1 MKVMDKST
9 FRKIVHVHCYSF
21 ETSKAQLVQKILK
34 PYLLKIP
41 KFSPIVS
48 GSGSSCRVAH
58 LDPNKIPS
66 GFSDFEPV
74 VQQKLA
80 DAGTSA
86 ETIVRQLELTYDNY
100 THDEVHVLN
109 EQIGSLI
116 KIFSNFFLA
125 QGFGP
130 PDSLEKYCNIIC
142 ITLSILH
149 CNIINVIHYIM
160 LFIRFGIYFQ
170 ILRAIIPEELDGVT
184 SFSIIGHI
192 VHLNLR
198 PELNEYKTVIGQ
210 VLLDKIPH
218 ARTVVTKTDNIDS
231 KFRNFKMEIIAG
243 EEDFIATTKEN
254 RAIFKLDFSKVSK
267 PMRRLTHYFHST
279 IIIYR
284 QMLAA
289 LTNTDFSSQVYWNPR
304 LCTEH
309 ERFVSRLNKGDV
321 LFDVFCGI
329 GPFVIP
335 AAKKGVKC
343 FANDLNP
350 DSVHWLR
357 ENLKTN
363 KINLDSVSVSTLDG
377 VDFVTDVFKSSL
389 LALPAGDYQIAIA
402 MNLPSLAF
410 QFLPAFKGLLSEE
423 DVEALTC
430 RPIPVVYCYMFLK
443 GVPESERSAAARKI
457 VENELGNLGNEE
469 FLRVDFVRNVAPNK
483 DMIVVS
489 IRLTENILVNHKRA
503 RLSIPPLEVKNS

>member
-1 MKVMDKST
+1 MKPDVLSVPDRVRGMKVMDKST

-21 ETSKAQLVQKILK
+21 ETSKAQLVQKLLK

-100 THDEVHVLN
+100 THDE
-109 EQIGSLI
+109 
-116 KIFSNFFLA
+116 
-125 QGFGP
+125 
-130 PDSLEKYCNIIC
+130 
-142 ITLSILH
+142 
-149 CNIINVIHYIM
+149 
-160 LFIRFGIYFQ
+160 

-254 RAIFKLDFSKVSK
+254 RAIFKLDFSK
-267 PMRRLTHYFHST
+267 
-279 IIIYR
+279 
-284 QMLAA
+284 
-289 LTNTDFSSQVYWNPR
+289 VYWNPR

-503 RLSIPPLEVKNS
+503 RLSMPPLEVKNS